1 MEITLTIEGMTCNGC
16 KNSVE
21 RLLAG
26 QSGVHKASVD
36 LEAGCATVTADVDTV
51 PQALA
56 EIITNAGFEA
66 QVAG

>member
-21 RLLAG
+21 RLLTG
-26 QSGVHKASVD
+26 QPGVHKASVD
-36 LEAGCATVTADVDTV
+36 LEAGRATITADADIA

-56 EIITNAGFEA
+56 EIVTNAGFEA
-66 QVAG
+66 RLEE